1 MNLNI
6 LKKKKATKPVATSLR
21 EKKHEANLRKNNG
34 LYFQIGLIASLFI
47 VFGLFQVKFKSAPI
61 DIVQVFDEE
70 EEVIYVD
77 IPTEIV
83 IEKEIEPQPEEP
95 VQEQKP
101 EFIDK
106 FIEADNTAEII
117 EPIIKT
123 EEEPLVT
130 DKPVEIKD
138 VPDLEEEVPVKVPF
152 TVIEKVPVFP
162 GCEKFKSIDKQRKC
176 MSEKIA
182 RHINKRFDGDI
193 AADNGLTGKQSIN
206 VMFTIN
212 TKGEVVDVKARAQ
225 HPSLEK
231 EAIKAVNS
239 LPKMVPG
246 EQGKKKVEVTFTLP
260 IRFTVLD

>member
-47 VFGLFQVKFKSAPI
+47 VFGLFQVKFKSTPI
-61 DIVQVFDEE
+61 DVAHKIDIEE
-70 EEVIYVD
+70 EIIYVD
-77 IPTEIV
+77 VPTEIV
-83 IEKEIEPQPEEP
+83 IEKEVEPQPEEP

-101 EFIDK
+101 EFIND
-106 FIEADNTAEII
+106 FVETDNTTEII

-123 EEEPLVT
+123 EDEPLVV
-130 DKPVEIKD
+130 DKPVEVKD

-152 TVIEKVPVFP
+152 TIIEKVPVFP

-176 MSEKIA
+176 MSAKIA
-182 RHINKRFDGDI
+182 KHINNKFDGDV
-193 AADNGLTGKQSIN
+193 ASDNGLTGKQTIN

-212 TKGEVVDVKARAQ
+212 TKGEIVDVRAKAK

-239 LPKMVPG
+239 LPRMKPG
-246 EQGKKKVEVTFTLP
+246 EQGKKKVEVTYALP
-260 IRFTVLD
+260 IKFTVLD

>member
-61 DIVQVFDEE
+61 NIVQTFEEE

-77 IPTEIV
+77 VPTEIV
-83 IEKEIEPQPEEP
+83 IEKEIEPKQEEP

-101 EFIDK
+101 EFIND
-106 FIEADNTAEII
+106 FVETDNTTEII

-123 EEEPLVT
+123 EEEPLVV
-130 DKPVEIKD
+130 DKPVEVKD

-182 RHINKRFDGDI
+182 KHINNKFDSDV
-193 AADNGLTGKQSIN
+193 AADNGLSGKQRIS

-212 TKGEVVDVKARAQ
+212 TRGEIVDVKAKAQ

-239 LPKMVPG
+239 LPKMKPG
-246 EQGKKKVEVTFTLP
+246 EQGKKKVEVTYALP
-260 IRFTVLD
+260 IRFSVLD